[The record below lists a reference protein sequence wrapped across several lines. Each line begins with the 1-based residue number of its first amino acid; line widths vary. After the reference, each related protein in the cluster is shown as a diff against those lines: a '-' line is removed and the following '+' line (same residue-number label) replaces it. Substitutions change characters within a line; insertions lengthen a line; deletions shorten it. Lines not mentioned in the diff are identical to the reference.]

1 MSLKGRNT
9 DLIRHGEAV
18 GIGMLCEIYYSEGES
33 KNFKKLKELLVLY
46 NLPINLLHLNLKKLS
61 NVKNEIFKNIFLDKK
76 KIGKYPRIIKLVKIG
91 KSKIADMKNNKKI
104 INTIDNVIFK

>member
-33 KNFKKLKELLVLY
+33 KNFKKKKNFGSY
-46 NLPINLLHLNLKKLS
+46 NLPINLLHLNLKKLL

>member
-1 MSLKGRNT
+1 M
-9 DLIRHGEAV
+9 
-18 GIGMLCEIYYSEGES
+18 
-33 KNFKKLKELLVLY
+33 VLY
-46 NLPINLLHLNLKKLS
+46 NLPINLLHLNLKIS
-61 NVKNEIFKNIFLDKK
+61 NFKNEIFKNIFLDKK